1 MKNLFFSLA
10 ALSLIVASCSTD
22 VKDSTSQ
29 YTFAEY
35 NIIEN
40 IQTPSAVAIASQGS
54 YKWNYNIT
62 RQVVDISTSDII
74 IDNHKVSFETDTM
87 AVKPMKFGENI
98 TYMGFSSSSNIGNG
112 AVVTDMSG
120 YVTACFVPTSTNI
133 FSSTYKFE
141 YDYTSRLMLQYNLNE
156 QYRVTTVW
164 NAPCYVGQTRV
175 AEDSNTFSTKET
187 GYLVQID
194 FSKNLADV
202 FVLGLDLGQKE
213 ENAPKV
219 IVINGVPVTM
229 THGGYYLEAS
239 SPKTTIPG
247 IVDNKSTFV
256 ETTDYKVSDFSLQL
270 LSSDMTTAQISY
282 SIKERKVDFIG
293 CSILKSQP

>member
-120 YVTACFVPTSTNI
+120 YVTACFVPISTNI